1 VTSPGERLQKVLAR
15 AGLGSRRTVEALIAE
30 GRVAVNGEVA
40 QLGRR
45 IDPDNDVVEVDGST
59 VPLAVGLVHL
69 LLNKPAGVVTTAHDP
84 EGRPTVYDFVD
95 RRERVWPVGRLD
107 RDTSGALLLTNDG
120 PLTQRLTHPRYEV
133 PKTYLAE
140 VVGAVGRGAL
150 RRLERGVALED
161 GSATARAARLVER
174 RSGTSLVEVTLTEGR
189 NREVRRMLEAVGHPV
204 RRLVRV
210 AIGPLMLGRLKEGT
224 LRRLSLTEIRDLY
237 RACGL

>member
-1 VTSPGERLQKVLAR
+1 VTPPAERLQKVLAR
-15 AGLGSRRTVEALIAE
+15 AGLGSRRAIEALIAE
-30 GRVAVNGEVA
+30 GRVAVNGEIA
-40 QLGRR
+40 ELGRR
-45 IDPDNDVVEVDGST
+45 VDPDKDVVEVDGSR

-69 LLNKPAGVVTTAHDP
+69 MLNKPAGVVTTAQDP
-84 EGRPTVYDFVD
+84 QGRPVVHDYVD

-120 PLTQRLTHPRYEV
+120 PLTQRLNHPRYEV

-140 VVGAVGRGAL
+140 VAGASGRPAVRG
-150 RRLERGVALED
+150 LEGGVVLDD
-161 GSATARAARLVER
+161 GPAAARVARLVER
-174 RSGTSLVEVTLTEGR
+174 RRGSSLVEVTLTEGR
-189 NREVRRMLEAVGHPV
+189 NREVRRMLEAVGHPA

-224 LRRLSLTEIRDLY
+224 LRRLSSEEIRGLY